1 MISRQLWGIS
11 VKNDGDGEEGTPA
24 PGNIKEFKWWWAWG
38 STRWVPF
45 FNLIQTQTL
54 MVLVIEQHKGS
65 GGSDRKGDDKA
76 DGDGA
81 ERYSGL
87 CSAADGD
94 GDPLLPS

>member
-1 MISRQLWGIS
+1 MLSWRVNTLS
-11 VKNDGDGEEGTPA
+11 PL
-24 PGNIKEFKWWWAWG
+24 
-38 STRWVPF
+38 

-54 MVLVIEQHKGS
+54 MALVIEQCKGS

-81 ERYSGL
+81 ERYSGR

-94 GDPLLPS
+94 GDPLLLPS